1 MNLSI
6 KFLPE
11 FSICHSVDLFPLFL
25 WPQGEEEERKEIGI
39 FLIKMQLYKYFFH
52 LLLHK
57 LNITLPRL
65 DLRWD
70 AR

>member
-11 FSICHSVDLFPLFL
+11 FSICHSLDLFPLFFMV
-25 WPQGEEEERKEIGI
+25 PGGGGERKEIGI

-57 LNITLPRL
+57 LNITFPRL
-65 DLRWD
+65 DLR
-70 AR
+70 